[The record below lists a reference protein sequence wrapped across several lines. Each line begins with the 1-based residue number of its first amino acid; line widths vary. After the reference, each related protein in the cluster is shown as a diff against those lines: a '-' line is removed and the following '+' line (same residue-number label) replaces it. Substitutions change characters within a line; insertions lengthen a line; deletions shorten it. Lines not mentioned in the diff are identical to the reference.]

1 MATFS
6 VDITYVR
13 FAGQMTGYKDITIQN
28 MPVGG
33 VSCFMYSG
41 SGYFGFYAPG
51 SGDDETVYRVYTKA
65 QNTSIDGGHSGT
77 FRIRN
82 ANNYSDYVDVSLYQC
97 TSRAKRVD
105 ILPSEYSNLY
115 VRNNALV
122 YSEYTKTDYT
132 SHIEVWVDGYVS
144 TTVSDNW
151 IIYNSEMTYTDTGF
165 KRVWISTSDNY
176 DPARSGEVSFDGGST
191 RAFRVYQNGYPS
203 STSGCTGSITFPKGG
218 GTIRVTTNH
227 PSSVDYGY
235 ISYSAD
241 LSSNGFTSPTYTKV
255 SGDSTTTYYDIAV
268 GVNSANEDIKG
279 VVEFRYV
286 ADGTIVFY
294 GFTIVNQEGQAGPAQ
309 TLSVDPSVLGYTEAG
324 GGKVLDVT
332 YEAPLTTNEASAPSW
347 LTISSVNMDQ
357 THKSYTISASQNNTL
372 SARSFDLEFTD
383 ANGSVTV
390 PITQAAGQAASL
402 SVSPSSSTVT
412 AASGSVQVTVTST
425 HISSVSYV
433 ISDNWINQVVK
444 NGDVYTL
451 SYTANPGT
459 TQRQATVTFYGDGL
473 SSTYTLTQEAAA
485 ASLVITP
492 EELHFDN
499 SGGTKTIVASSYTGS
514 IHLDMTDCPDW
525 VTDVQVSTGGPPTTF
540 YVTVAANTGSGRQ
553 WNARFYDS
561 NNNQMIIPV
570 TQGAALQPLSVTPS
584 SLSFIAG
591 GETKSAALSNVPA
604 GGVSINSPSWI
615 VITED
620 PQTYVLSVRAL
631 SNSGNSRNGTVTIY
645 GFYDSSNS
653 CTIYVSQAGS
663 SPSPTPTPEV
673 NHLKAK
679 PSKLRF
685 LKEGDYEYVSFN
697 YIPETGIDY
706 NISYNEGS
714 GWLTVTNSGNR
725 KVVTAAPNGTGV
737 RRRATLMFYEHSDSS
752 NYVTLKVIQ
761 GGDGYDSIWMDQ
773 LYYPQNRDENDN
785 FYYRLTYGAS
795 PSGVELFRGIST
807 VPSGAGGDVGGID
820 VPRVVES
827 HITSYLHTSTNWTR
841 LSSGYMTVGL
851 FDMTSGGYPGTLV
864 DTFKYWN
871 DWSRTEVRYDYTRYL
886 NDPINGKGCDGM
898 IIPVSVYYDDAA
910 TFTIV
915 ETGDNG
921 TVNDVVLPTPGY
933 PFAQLGRSFYNLNRV
948 DFKQDADIIFSYD
961 LEHCGPGALIYR
973 NRYGGWDSFLIEGNV
988 SKTDSYE
995 KLDYRTEG
1003 EMTHTSFDSR
1013 FYQNIKHTDSVNI
1026 VGSYEAH
1033 TGWLTD
1039 EEAERL
1045 VFHLLSSPTVYY
1057 QRFDEDDYDT
1067 AGLNLLPVT
1076 IKASSA
1082 EYKKF
1087 RNGRKLVNYVIT
1099 FEENNI
1105 QKVRE

>member
-6 VDITYVR
+6 VDITEVY
-13 FAGQMTGYKDITIQN
+13 FAGQRTGYKDITIQN
-28 MPVGG
+28 MPEGG

-41 SGYFGFYAPG
+41 SGYFGFTAPG

-65 QNTSIDGGHSGT
+65 QNTSIDETHRGT

-82 ANNYSDYVDVSLYQC
+82 ANNYSDYVDVSLVQY
-97 TSRAKRVD
+97 TSRAKRIY

-115 VRNNALV
+115 VRSNEIYA
-122 YSEYTKTDYT
+122 EYTKTDYV

-144 TTVSDNW
+144 MTVSDSW
-151 IIYNSEMTYTDTGF
+151 IIYNTEMTYTDTGF
-165 KRVWISTSDNY
+165 KRLWISTSDNY
-176 DPARSGEVSFDGGST
+176 DSARRGTVSFDGST
-191 RAFRVYQNGYPS
+191 TALIVIQNGYPS
-203 STSGCTGSITFPKGG
+203 STSGCTGSITFQKEG
-218 GTIRVTTNH
+218 GTIRVTINH
-227 PSSVDYGY
+227 PSSIVYENIGY
-235 ISYSAD
+235 SGD
-241 LSSNGFTSPTYTKV
+241 LGSKGFTSPTYTKV
-255 SGDSTTTYYDIAV
+255 RGDSTTTYYDIAV
-268 GVNSANEDIKG
+268 GVNSANEALKG
-279 VVEFRYV
+279 VVKFYRSAV
-286 ADGTIVFY
+286 ASEVY
-294 GFTIVNQEGQAGPAQ
+294 GFTIVNQEGQAGPVQ
-309 TLSVDPSVLGYTEAG
+309 TLYVDPSVLGYTEEG

-347 LTISSVNMDQ
+347 LTINSVNIDQ
-357 THKSYTISASQNNTL
+357 THKSYTISASQNDTL
-372 SARSFDLEFTD
+372 SARNFDFELED

-412 AASGSVQVTVTST
+412 AASGSTQVTVTST

-433 ISDNWINQVVK
+433 ISDEWIYQVVK

-451 SYTANPGT
+451 RYTANPGT

-492 EELHFDN
+492 AELHFDDN
-499 SGGTKTIVASSYTGS
+499 GGTKTIVASSYTGS
-514 IHLDMTDCPDW
+514 IHLDMSNCPDW
-525 VTDVQVSTGGPPTTF
+525 VTEVQVTQGGPPTTY

-570 TQGAALQPLSVTPS
+570 TQGAAVNPLSVTPS

-591 GETKSAALSNVPA
+591 GETKSATLSNVPV

-653 CTIYVSQAGS
+653 CTITISQAGS

-673 NHLKAK
+673 NHLKAS

-697 YIPETGIDY
+697 YIPESGIDY

-714 GWLTVTNSGNR
+714 GWLTVTSSGNR
-725 KVVTAAPNGTGV
+725 KVVTASPNTTGV
-737 RRRATLMFYEHSDSS
+737 RRRATLMFYEHSDST
-752 NYVTLKVIQ
+752 NYDTLKVIQ

-785 FYYRLTYGAS
+785 FYYRLTYGTS
-795 PSGVELFRGIST
+795 PSGAELFRGIST
-807 VPSGAGGDVGGID
+807 VPSGGGGDIGGID
-820 VPRVVES
+820 IPRLVES
-827 HITSYLHTSTNWTR
+827 HMLSNLNTSTNWR
-841 LSSGYMTVGL
+841 GANGYITVGL

-864 DTFKYWN
+864 DSFKYWN
-871 DWSRTEVRYDYTRYL
+871 DWSRTELRYDYTRYI

-921 TVNDVVLPTPGY
+921 TVNDVILPAPVT
-933 PFAQLGRSFYNLNRV
+933 PFAQLERSFYNLNRV

-961 LEHCGPGALIYR
+961 LEHCGPGAFIYR

-1003 EMTHTSFDSR
+1003 EMTHTGFDAR

-1026 VGSYEAH
+1026 VGSYVAH

-1057 QRFDEDDYDT
+1057 QRFNEDDYDT
-1067 AGLNLLPVT
+1067 AGINLLPVT
-1076 IKASSA
+1076 IKESSA

-1105 QKVRE
+1105 QKVRY